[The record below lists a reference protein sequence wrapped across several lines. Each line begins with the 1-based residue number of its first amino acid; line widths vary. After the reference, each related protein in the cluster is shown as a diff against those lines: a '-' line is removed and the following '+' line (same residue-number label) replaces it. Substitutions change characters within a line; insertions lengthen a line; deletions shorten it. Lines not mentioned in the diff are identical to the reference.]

1 MSQHSLEQRV
11 LFLEACEAIRN
22 LVGRYA
28 TAADQRNDPSLMQ
41 HIFHE
46 HAVWCAKGFGQ
57 YEGRKNILDAL
68 AKIGQEQ
75 VVWSLHIMAQP
86 DISIAK
92 DSKTATARWVL
103 WELSTLAQAD
113 QRQDHWLGG
122 FYESQL
128 SIDAQGVWRFDRVD
142 LNLTLNSPYREGFN
156 TIDVA

>member
-11 LFLEACEAIRN
+11 LFLEASEAIRN

-46 HAVWCAKGFGQ
+46 HAVWGAKGFGE
-57 YEGRKNILDAL
+57 YIGRQSILDAL

-75 VVWSLHIMAQP
+75 VVWSLHVMAQP
-86 DISIAK
+86 DISIAS
-92 DSKTATARWVL
+92 DLKTATARWVL
-103 WELSTLAQAD
+103 WELSTLAQAE

-122 FYESQL
+122 FYNTTLSQDDEG
-128 SIDAQGVWRFDRVD
+128 IWRFDRVE
-142 LNLTLNSPYREGFN
+142 LNLTLNSPYREGFQ
-156 TIDVA
+156 TISPT